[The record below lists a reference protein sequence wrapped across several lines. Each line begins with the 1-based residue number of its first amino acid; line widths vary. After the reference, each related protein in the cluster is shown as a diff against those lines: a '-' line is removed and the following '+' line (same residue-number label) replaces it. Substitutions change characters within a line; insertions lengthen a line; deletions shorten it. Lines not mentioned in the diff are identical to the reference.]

1 MNAVPPIPTE
11 VPLPPQAETSRQPIS
26 PQRFYTPPGVV
37 GDGNDDTVP
46 PPWSEADSSPPMSV
60 HGTVAR
66 LHAAHPVAEHADMD
80 GVVVLSSAV
89 AGV

>member
-1 MNAVPPIPTE
+1 
-11 VPLPPQAETSRQPIS
+11 
-26 PQRFYTPPGVV
+26 
-37 GDGNDDTVP
+37 
-46 PPWSEADSSPPMSV
+46 MSV

-89 AGV
+89 AGVGVSTLAAMLARTLTQLGV